1 MHWAWCWSM
10 VVYNSQSA
18 GMQIQSHSGT
28 AAGTVGGTLLSVI
41 TTIQGEDMLRTAVMA
56 LIGAVV
62 SFTASLF
69 MRWISRKITGR

>member
-1 MHWAWCWSM
+1 
-10 VVYNSQSA
+10 
-18 GMQIQSHSGT
+18 MQIQSHSGT